1 MVEYR
6 LKRNGTNYTWS
17 FSSGVVPPLFIRGSG
32 AQTGEILKFITSLKI
47 FMDVAC
53 NTEQGM
59 YMLMN
64 L

>member
-32 AQTGEILKFITSLKI
+32 AQTGEILKFITSLK
-47 FMDVAC
+47 FLW
-53 NTEQGM
+53 
-59 YMLMN
+59 ML
-64 L
+64 LAIRSKDCIC